1 MVFSSRPW
9 FSVRAGFD
17 RAPFIFIHCKSSVTV
32 LESAPFTYAA
42 RSRRTAS
49 VNFSASVR
57 ASLQV
62 LGA

>member
-1 MVFSSRPW
+1 MRSCGKLLALDQDINQRLE
-9 FSVRAGFD
+9 R
-17 RAPFIFIHCKSSVTV
+17 I

-42 RSRRTAS
+42 RSRRSAS